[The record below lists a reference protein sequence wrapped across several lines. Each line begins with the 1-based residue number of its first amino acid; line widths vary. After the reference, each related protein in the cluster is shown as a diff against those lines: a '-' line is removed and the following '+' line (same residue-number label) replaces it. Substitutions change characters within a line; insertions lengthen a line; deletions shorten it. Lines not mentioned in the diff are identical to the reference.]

1 MSNKFIFQCEN
12 KDCRKVLLKENKNTK
27 PGIRYLMAVDKESG
41 LPVELPNVY
50 CKHCGYLNIVTHEN
64 ITPTENMTPVEKMSL
79 AKEIKK
85 EISQIEE
92 LKPTEETG
100 VLLTEDI
107 KIPEVEKSLPN
118 IFKKRDKNLTRKI

>member
-12 KDCRKVLLKENKNTK
+12 KDCRKVLLKENKNAK
-27 PGIRYLMAVDKESG
+27 PGIRYLMAVDKETG
-41 LPVELPNVY
+41 APVELPNVY
-50 CKHCGYLNIVTHEN
+50 CKHCGFKNLVTFEN

-107 KIPEVEKSLPN
+107 KKPEVEKSLPN
-118 IFKKRDKNLTRKI
+118 IFKKRHKN